1 MKEAGRE
8 ERRERGREREEGR
21 RHTSNS
27 SSLIS
32 ASNVALAP
40 SVLPPAPVAVRLFAG
55 AEFEAGGEEP
65 ATDGGR
71 GTDSNLCNTNAPPRP
86 APPDPSPLV
95 PGAPNKDLRS
105 FLLATS
111 PAPLTLA
118 RTASFSP
125 APFDPA
131 FCPPAP
137 PPSSLATPPTR
148 PLSPL
153 SGVPAA
159 TLATNPSACP
169 PLPPPRP
176 PSPLA
181 LFLASAFA
189 FLARCFI
196 TLDMSFEARG
206 GGPPATPSLCTS
218 HQRTFA

>member
-32 ASNVALAP
+32 ASNVAPAP

-137 PPSSLATPPTR
+137 PPSSLATPPHKASFTTQWSHCGDASDE
-148 PLSPL
+148 PVS
-153 SGVPAA
+153 
-159 TLATNPSACP
+159 
-169 PLPPPRP
+169 LPPAPTSA
-176 PSPLA
+176 PSLTTSA
-181 LFLASAFA
+181 LFGISFRLFS
-189 FLARCFI
+189 
-196 TLDMSFEARG
+196 TLLHHTG
-206 GGPPATPSLCTS
+206 
-218 HQRTFA
+218 HVI